1 MISFSHKGDFKKT
14 ETFLQKISRGDIY
27 REVEKYA
34 QQGVSALRAATPV
47 DSGAT
52 RDGWGYKIKRSM
64 FGLTITW
71 TNSHVVAGT
80 PLIIL
85 LQHGHGTGTGGY
97 VQGVDHI
104 NPALRPIF
112 DQISNNVWKAVN
124 SA

>member
-1 MISFSHKGDFKKT
+1 MISFSHKGNFERT

-27 REVEKYA
+27 RAVETYA
-34 QQGVSALRAATPV
+34 QQGVTALAAATPV
-47 DSGAT
+47 DSGKTKA
-52 RDGWGYKIKRSM
+52 GWGYKIKRSM

-85 LQHGHGTGTGGY
+85 LQYGHGTGTGGY

-112 DQISNNVWKAVN
+112 NQIADNVWKAVN